1 MYRLSI
7 AKGEIRMGSE
17 VLIRIIILFIFYFLI
32 SQFYLKKRLN
42 IHEKPVTPFTKG
54 RKKIYKV
61 IEGTLFLLTIYLF
74 IVVTLSERSDEV
86 PIWIQVLPIPV
97 CYILVSILRG
107 IEQWLTDKESKSY
120 LHEVLGALFFLAL
133 LVIVSL

>member
-1 MYRLSI
+1 M
-7 AKGEIRMGSE
+7 
-17 VLIRIIILFIFYFLI
+17 
-32 SQFYLKKRLN
+32 
-42 IHEKPVTPFTKG
+42 
-54 RKKIYKV
+54 

-74 IVVTLSERSDEV
+74 IVVTLSERSAEV